1 MKKLIL
7 ILLFIFSY
15 NLFAADSALTIEPLY
30 GVERTQ
36 RVFPEPAKIVTR
48 TFLGVRANY
57 GVPLLS
63 AELEL
68 TQSLDD
74 EEFSDGM
81 KVAYTTQRAML
92 GVRSYPY
99 TSQYFG
105 AYFRAGVRA
114 QKTKHEI
121 TEDGE
126 KRTEESDI
134 EYDPY
139 GGAGITIAFAN
150 NFALNAGAT
159 LVYNKHAVDG
169 EQFDTQ
175 YTFGF
180 TIRAGNR

>member
-7 ILLFIFSY
+7 LMFFIFNCQMLY
-15 NLFAADSALTIEPLY
+15 AQATFTFEPLY

-36 RVFPEPAKIVTR
+36 RALPEPAKMVTR
-48 TFLGVRANY
+48 TFLGARGSY

-63 AELEL
+63 GELEVA
-68 TQSLDD
+68 QSLDNESFND
-74 EEFSDGM
+74 TDVS
-81 KVAYTTQRAML
+81 YTTQRAML
-92 GVRSYPY
+92 GIRSYPIR
-99 TSQYFG
+99 SQYFG

-114 QKTKHEI
+114 QKTK
-121 TEDGE
+121 TESTTAGV
-126 KRTEESDI
+126 TETDESEI

-139 GGAGITIAFAN
+139 AGAGLTLAFAN

-159 LVYNKHAVDG
+159 LVYNKHAIDG